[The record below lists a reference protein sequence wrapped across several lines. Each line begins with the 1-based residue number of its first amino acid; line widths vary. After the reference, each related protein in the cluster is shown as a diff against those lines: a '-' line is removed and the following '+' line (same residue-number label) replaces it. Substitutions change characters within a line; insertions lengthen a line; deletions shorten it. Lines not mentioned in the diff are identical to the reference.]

1 MPTDAELAIAAAS
14 GDRDA
19 FADIYDRYADALY
32 ELCRAVLGDAHE
44 ASDALHDTFVIAAT
58 RLGGL
63 RDPSRLKPWLCAIA
77 RHESMRRSSRRARN
91 RPVTAEVLDV
101 PVADDSA
108 RGLMADDAATLVW
121 EAADALTDRERAV
134 LVLNVRQGLEGA
146 ELAAAAG
153 LPGPTVSVLLSRAKS
168 QLATAVRCTLLI
180 RHGRDACPELAQ
192 IVPRKHMAL
201 DGLIR
206 KRVARHAPDCTI
218 CAPTWN
224 SSPDA
229 LGLLAAAPLVGAP
242 VALRHAVLNDPRLIS
257 FSTTLGGGGWQ
268 RDGFP
273 PPEPVESRRR
283 IVVGLAAAMVAVLVA
298 VGMVLIAR
306 GGDDD
311 KTVSAGAPRS
321 HRTTTSD
328 VEDFAPWPTD
338 PPHASTTTTI
348 PKTTTTT
355 RPRATTTTHRAA
367 VVPPVTTVPAP
378 TTTTEPPL
386 NISASSAAR
395 QLSCHSSTNV
405 TATTSGR
412 ALRPGETLFLRWQD
426 ATGSGSTVSMHQSGN
441 SWTAELGPIDSPGT
455 ASWSVFTN
463 ESASSGTHTI
473 TVADDC

>member
-19 FADIYDRYADALY
+19 FADIYDRYANALY

-101 PVADDSA
+101 PVADDAA

-134 LVLNVRQGLEGA
+134 LVLNVRQGLDGA

-153 LPGPTVSVLLSRAKS
+153 LPGPTVSVVLSRAKT
-168 QLATAVRCTLLI
+168 QLAVAVRCTLLI
-180 RHGRDACPELAQ
+180 RHGRDACAELAQ

-206 KRVARHAPDCTI
+206 KRVARHAPDCAI
-218 CAPTWN
+218 CGPTWN
-224 SSPDA
+224 SSPEA
-229 LGLLAAAPLVGAP
+229 LGVLAAAPLVGAP
-242 VALRHAVLNDPRLIS
+242 VALRHTVLNDPRLIS
-257 FSTTLGGGGWQ
+257 FSTPLGGGGWQ

-306 GGDDD
+306 GDDD

-338 PPHASTTTTI
+338 PPHESTTTTI
-348 PKTTTTT
+348 RKTTTTT
-355 RPRATTTTHRAA
+355 
-367 VVPPVTTVPAP
+367 
-378 TTTTEPPL
+378 
-386 NISASSAAR
+386 
-395 QLSCHSSTNV
+395 
-405 TATTSGR
+405 
-412 ALRPGETLFLRWQD
+412 
-426 ATGSGSTVSMHQSGN
+426 
-441 SWTAELGPIDSPGT
+441 
-455 ASWSVFTN
+455 
-463 ESASSGTHTI
+463 
-473 TVADDC
+473 